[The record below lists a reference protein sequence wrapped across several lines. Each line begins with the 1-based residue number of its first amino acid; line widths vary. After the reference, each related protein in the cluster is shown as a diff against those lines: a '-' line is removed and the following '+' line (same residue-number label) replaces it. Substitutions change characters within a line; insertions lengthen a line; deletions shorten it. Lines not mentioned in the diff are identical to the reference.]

1 MTITAEAVKQL
12 REATGAGMMDAKK
25 ALTETNGNME
35 AAIEHLRKQGQK
47 IAAKKADR
55 STGEGVVGTYVHS
68 NGKIAAMVKVLC
80 ETDFVARTDDF
91 KQLANDLAMQVA
103 AMSPQYTTP
112 DEVPEEIKVKERE
125 IYMEEMKDSG
135 KPEDIIAKIAD
146 GKLDKY
152 FSEVCLLKQ
161 SFIKDDSKS
170 VEQWLTEMIA
180 KLGEN
185 IQVTGFTR
193 VSI

>member
-1 MTITAEAVKQL
+1 MSITAEAVKKL

-25 ALTETNGNME
+25 ALEETNGDMD
-35 AAIEHLRKQGQK
+35 AAVEYLRKAGQK

-55 STGEGVVGTYVHS
+55 STGEGIVGMYVHS

-91 KQLANDLAMQVA
+91 KALANDLAMQVA
-103 AMSPQYTTP
+103 AMNPQYITS
-112 DEVPEEIKVKERE
+112 DEVPQDVKDKELS
-125 IYMEEMKDSG
+125 IYKEEMKESG
-135 KPEDIIAKIAD
+135 KPEDIIQKIAE

-152 FSEVCLLKQ
+152 YSDVCLMKQ
-161 SFIKDDSKS
+161 SFIKDDKLTI
-170 VEQWLTEMIA
+170 EKWFTEMIA

-185 IQVTGFTR
+185 IQVTEFHR
-193 VSI
+193 FSI